1 MYPYFKL
8 DGVENKPRCECFLNN
23 SNMILEL
30 FKFQKNFQG
39 MAEQYSDLCQTSRIQ
54 LFAKIVNGKNLL
66 TLFQKAVLSFCAP
79 THTNP
84 DQPTPTHK
92 TFTPTHTN
100 PHQPMKS
107 SHPPIKNL
115 HPPTPTH
122 TDPRKSHTHPHRST
136 FPHKKFTSSHIDP

>member
-54 LFAKIVNGKNLL
+54 LFAKIVNGKHLL

-100 PHQPMKS
+100 PHQPTPTHEKFAPTHKKFTPTYTDPHRPTKKS
-107 SHPPIKNL
+107 
-115 HPPTPTH
+115 HPPTPI
-122 TDPRKSHTHPHRST
+122 
-136 FPHKKFTSSHIDP
+136 HIPP

>member
-100 PHQPMKS
+100 PHQPTPTHEKFAPTHKKFTPTYTDPHRPTKKS
-107 SHPPIKNL
+107 
-115 HPPTPTH
+115 HPPTPI
-122 TDPRKSHTHPHRST
+122 
-136 FPHKKFTSSHIDP
+136 HIPP